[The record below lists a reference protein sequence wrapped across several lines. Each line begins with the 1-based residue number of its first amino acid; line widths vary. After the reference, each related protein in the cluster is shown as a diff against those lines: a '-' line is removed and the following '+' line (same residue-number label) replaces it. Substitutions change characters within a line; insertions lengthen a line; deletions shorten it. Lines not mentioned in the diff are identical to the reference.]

1 MIYYVS
7 HWDWVLLRSRSD
19 IVKNLKNKYKIVG
32 ITPLKNNTENLKMSY
47 DSLINWK
54 LKRENLIDLLGIY
67 NLNKIIKDIDSN
79 DLLHI
84 FTLKT
89 LIYYLL
95 TFQDKTKRPK
105 VVCSI
110 TGLGFL
116 FSNSKF
122 SSVLRIFIK
131 PVIKRRINQYV
142 DVLIFQNK
150 NNKDQFLKFSN
161 YRNNVHMIE
170 GSGLQ
175 TDNLRLKSIFNE
187 KLKVIYIG
195 RLLKE
200 KGILEYLKIAD
211 SFKDNNDIEF
221 YVAGDTDPGNKSSIN
236 KEELG
241 LIKNQTNYL
250 GNINIGTDLYNYD
263 ILISPSHHEGFS
275 RVVLE
280 SAYVGLYCIVNDIP
294 GTRNLIN
301 VLKCGSLVK
310 KNKIAEYIKIIKNI
324 NEEIQTLNNSEIR
337 SKIEQEYSVIAISK
351 KFEEI
356 YSDYV

>member
-1 MIYYVS
+1 MAHS
-7 HWDWVLLRSRSD
+7 FPD
-19 IVKNLKNKYKIVG
+19 
-32 ITPLKNNTENLKMSY
+32 
-47 DSLINWK
+47 
-54 LKRENLIDLLGIY
+54 
-67 NLNKIIKDIDSN
+67 
-79 DLLHI
+79 
-84 FTLKT
+84 
-89 LIYYLL
+89 
-95 TFQDKTKRPK
+95 
-105 VVCSI
+105 
-110 TGLGFL
+110 
-116 FSNSKF
+116 
-122 SSVLRIFIK
+122 
-131 PVIKRRINQYV
+131 
-142 DVLIFQNK
+142 
-150 NNKDQFLKFSN
+150 
-161 YRNNVHMIE
+161 
-170 GSGLQ
+170 
-175 TDNLRLKSIFNE
+175 
-187 KLKVIYIG
+187 
-195 RLLKE
+195 
-200 KGILEYLKIAD
+200 LKIAD